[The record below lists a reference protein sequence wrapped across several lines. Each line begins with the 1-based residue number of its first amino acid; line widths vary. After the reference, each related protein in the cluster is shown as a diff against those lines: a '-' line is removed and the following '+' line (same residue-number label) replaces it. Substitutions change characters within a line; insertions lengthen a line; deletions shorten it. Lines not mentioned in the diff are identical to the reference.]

1 MKQKYRA
8 VLFDLGNVVLRI
20 HFERCF
26 QIWAQYMQKDPRE
39 LIKTFVFDEAYCN
52 HEVAALTGEEYHT
65 HVCRLTGSGLTYN
78 EFLTGWNSIF
88 GEPVSETVQLIS
100 EIKNEYKILALTN
113 SNVLHRQIWSVK
125 YKDILKDFDQIFCSS
140 QLKLRKPDPAVFEQ
154 VCVRSGI
161 AKEEMIFVDDLEDNV
176 KGAAAFGIKSVLFTN
191 PRLAT
196 NEVRALLGH
205 APRVP

>member
-8 VLFDLGNVVLRI
+8 ILFDLGNVVLRI

-39 LIKTFVFDEAYCN
+39 LIKAFAFDQAYCN
-52 HEVAALTGEEYHT
+52 HEVAALTGEEYHA
-65 HVCRLTGSGLTYN
+65 HVCRLTGGNLTYN

-88 GEPVSETVQLIS
+88 GEPVGETVQLIS

-154 VCVRSGI
+154 VCVRSGV

-176 KGAAAFGIKSVLFTN
+176 KGAAAFGIKSVLFAN
-191 PRLAT
+191 PPLAT

-205 APRVP
+205 APRIP